1 MHLFTCP
8 CGESFP
14 ISAAQAGQSIVCPH
28 CNQSIQ
34 LPKLRDLKQLPSAQV
49 AEEASP
55 ARGWSGG
62 QGLLFS
68 VIFACLLASLGMSA
82 WSSYRWLQIEKPPTR
97 AMMIATG
104 EKEIDTYEAPQ
115 LLEFWMNYG
124 QPGMGVRRM
133 PGYAQ
138 VQVYRDSWKRWAF
151 VSYAVATVCLIG
163 LITVSRKKAPAS

>member
-8 CGESFP
+8 CGDSFP
-14 ISAAQAGQSIVCPH
+14 ISTAQAGQSISCPH
-28 CNQSIQ
+28 CNQSVL
-34 LPKLRDLKQLPSAQV
+34 LPKLRDLKQLPSAQL

-55 ARGWSGG
+55 DRGWSGG

-97 AMMIATG
+97 DEMIAIG
-104 EKEIDTYEAPQ
+104 HEEIANHSAPQ
-115 LLEFWMNYG
+115 LQEFWLNYG
-124 QPGMGVRRM
+124 RPGMGTRRM

-138 VQVYRDSWKRWAF
+138 VQVYRDSWKHWAF
-151 VSYAVATVCLIG
+151 GGYAASAVCLVALVLVI
-163 LITVSRKKAPAS
+163 RKKSSST